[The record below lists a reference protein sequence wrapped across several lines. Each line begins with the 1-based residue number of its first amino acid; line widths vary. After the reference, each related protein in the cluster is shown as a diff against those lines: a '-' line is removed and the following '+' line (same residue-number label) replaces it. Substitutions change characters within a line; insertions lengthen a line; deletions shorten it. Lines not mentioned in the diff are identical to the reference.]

1 MKRNQLALFFT
12 AILSF
17 SAVAAKT
24 DTIAVIAT
32 QQEIGSISTGA
43 KQVFTKRFDVTLAN
57 LSDKAIN
64 LRNLCLIAVSPDGKS
79 FKLDTVDDALL
90 SGQLPAQGSHKG
102 LAIFSADDASVYQ
115 AVIVKISDSCQ

>member
-12 AILSF
+12 ALLSF

-24 DTIAVIAT
+24 DSIAVIAT

-43 KQVFTKRFDVTLAN
+43 KQVFTKRFEVTLAN
-57 LSDKAIN
+57 LSHQAIN
-64 LRNLCLIAVSPDGKS
+64 LNKACLTAISPDGKS

-90 SGQLPAQGSHKG
+90 SGQLPAQGNHKG
-102 LAIFSADDASVYQ
+102 LAIFSSDDASVYQ